1 MSQERYGNGKLTFEN
16 GVYTLDTGKA
26 VYAFVVG
33 VSYLARNKSRKSA
46 KVLEVTEMKVQDKVL
61 HVVSVEL
68 AGRFTQ
74 SKIENFVK
82 SYAVPTQKRV
92 KVKPNAPLRVKSDEP
107 LASEALTN
115 QLDSIEKYC
124 QDLDSKMNTLV
135 GLSRTYNKH
144 VENLVALLSL
154 ALKTSNE
161 SLSEELAR
169 QVASI

>member
-1 MSQERYGNGKLTFEN
+1 MNDRYGNGKLTFAN

-33 VSYLARNKSRKSA
+33 ESYLARNKSRKSA
-46 KVLEVTEMKVQDKVL
+46 KVLEVTELKVQDKVI
-61 HVVSVEL
+61 HVVSIEL

-74 SKIENFVK
+74 CKIENFVK

-92 KVKPNAPLRVKSDEP
+92 KVKPNPPLRVNSNEP
-107 LASEALTN
+107 LASEELKN
-115 QLDSIEKYC
+115 QLDSIEQYC
-124 QDLDSKMNTLV
+124 QDLDSKMDTLF

-144 VENLVALLSL
+144 VESLVALLSL

-161 SLSEELAR
+161 PLSEELAR
-169 QVASI
+169 RVASI